1 MTYLS
6 FLIAAM
12 LFLAKAFRLPVK
24 GGRLLMCSNR
34 RESFMFEG
42 QKNIIHKT
50 ITRSGILLAAAAFSS
65 QASIAA
71 DTATVTKPVKSI
83 DILNKEVIKRKN
95 DKRKYEAYTLPNGIQ
110 VLLVSDPDSM
120 TAAAALD
127 VHVGSLSD
135 PKTIPGMAHFCEHMS
150 FLGCVLIH
158 SILYR
163 YIHKYCSYILY
174 IYIYYLYIV
183 LKSTQKKMIT
193 QISSP
198 HTVVVVMHIQI
209 QKIQCISLMLILMT
223 CHLLWIDLHSFLFHL
238 CSLLLLPIGIFIAY
252 IYTAV

>member
-6 FLIAAM
+6 ILIATM

-71 DTATVTKPVKSI
+71 DTTTVTKPVKSI

-135 PKTIPGMAHFCEHMS
+135 PKAIPGMAHFCEHMS
-150 FLGCVLIH
+150 FLGYVLIYTT
-158 SILYR
+158 LY
-163 YIHKYCSYILY
+163 YYLPKYCSYISLY
-174 IYIYYLYIV
+174 ITFTG
-183 LKSTQKKMIT
+183 LKSSQRKTIT
-193 QISSP
+193 PISSP
-198 HTVVVVMHIQI
+198 HMVVVAMHIQTL
-209 QKIQCISLMLILMT
+209 KIQYISLILIMMT
-223 CHLLWIDLHSFLFHL
+223 YHLH
-238 CSLLLLPIGIFIAY
+238 
-252 IYTAV
+252 

>member
-6 FLIAAM
+6 ILIATM
-12 LFLAKAFRLPVK
+12 LFLAKAFRLPAK
-24 GGRLLMCSNR
+24 GSRLLMCSNR

-50 ITRSGILLAAAAFSS
+50 ITRSGILLAAAFSS

-135 PKTIPGMAHFCEHMS
+135 PKAIPGMAHFCEHMS
-150 FLGCVLIH
+150 FLGYDHIH
-158 SILYR
+158 MILYN
-163 YIHKYCSYILY
+163 YIPKY
-174 IYIYYLYIV
+174 
-183 LKSTQKKMIT
+183 
-193 QISSP
+193 
-198 HTVVVVMHIQI
+198 
-209 QKIQCISLMLILMT
+209 SL
-223 CHLLWIDLHSFLFHL
+223 
-238 CSLLLLPIGIFIAY
+238 
-252 IYTAV
+252 